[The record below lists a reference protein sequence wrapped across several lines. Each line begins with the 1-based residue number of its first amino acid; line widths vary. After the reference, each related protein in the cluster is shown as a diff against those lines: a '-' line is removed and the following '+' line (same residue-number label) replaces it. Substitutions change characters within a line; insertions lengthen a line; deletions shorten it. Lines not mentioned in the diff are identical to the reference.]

1 MKRAV
6 AAGRTEAPAA
16 VRLLAQE
23 AALGLLARSIAFG
36 HERLAVIRLLMAVHA
51 GADVPAEHWRY
62 CRTCCDRAL
71 SRNGD
76 RELID
81 LLAEAIA
88 ATAAPSPLHNTSH

>member
-1 MKRAV
+1 MKRAM

-36 HERLAVIRLLMAVHA
+36 HERLAVIRLLMAVHT
-51 GADVPAEHWRY
+51 GVEVPAEHWRY
-62 CRTCCDRAL
+62 CRACGDRAF
-71 SRNGD
+71 SRNGN

-81 LLAEAIA
+81 LLAEAI
-88 ATAAPSPLHNTSH
+88 TAAAAPYPLHNTSH